1 MAASWTTIA
10 VLLVITLHPA
20 QAGVRVQWFEYRKD
34 SANVWTVPGLSCVTN
49 ESGHCELRIQ
59 VQPWEDGR
67 MRGYL
72 NLGEYGLRQ
81 LLWQGETLEV
91 SISLP
96 AGPPEDAYDYLA
108 APSGSSA
115 PSAPGLRKEPGGL
128 ERGYFLFLAAL
139 VLIGSGLF
147 TLRSQRQR

>member
-1 MAASWTTIA
+1 
-10 VLLVITLHPA
+10 
-20 QAGVRVQWFEYRKD
+20 
-34 SANVWTVPGLSCVTN
+34 
-49 ESGHCELRIQ
+49 
-59 VQPWEDGR
+59 

-72 NLGEYGLRQ
+72 NLGEYGLRP

-96 AGPPEDAYDYLA
+96 AGGPPEDAYDYLA
-108 APSGSSA
+108 APSA
-115 PSAPGLRKEPGGL
+115 PAPVLREEPGGL

-147 TLRSQRQR
+147 TLRSRRQRR